1 MKKKLIE
8 IAPPVKA
15 INRASAQEEI
25 RVICYPPAPLDTED
39 PGRIWEF
46 AFKYNAYEK
55 LGSFQAVCK
64 LAHERE
70 KVFMDTGKWIGTVD
84 ELRSCLFFEQRRR
97 IFQDFNIEAG
107 EKMLKILIIKYS
119 ENSEYFTDSAMSD
132 FLADKEVPAF
142 YLTKRNCPVASGR
155 TKY

>member
-84 ELRSCLFFEQRRR
+84 ELRACLFFEQRRWR
-97 IFQDFNIEAG
+97 HMGEDPEGESLHRLIHLYRTICDRWSEVELEASVSHG
-107 EKMLKILIIKYS
+107 PLE
-119 ENSEYFTDSAMSD
+119 DG
-132 FLADKEVPAF
+132 V
-142 YLTKRNCPVASGR
+142 
-155 TKY
+155 